1 MGLVGPGRSVT
12 RRRTTHANTAR
23 SQFTSASIAPESSQ
37 GTCVCCSK
45 LLRRAAA
52 AQQAAPLCEMW
63 SCLPR
68 LPHLPPLRLILLLP
82 RCLDVGRRHATPP
95 PSDFP
100 WPHKFRR
107 NPTASLS
114 KAPRSVVSM
123 VRYFF
128 TAGPSESL
136 CSYSSSAS
144 ATRVLRVGFLDV
156 WDTYGTRTGHVRDTY
171 GTRTGHTEWDLYG
184 TRKV

>member
-1 MGLVGPGRSVT
+1 MKPRAWAHYAHTTAPYYGISGLAGPGRSVT

-95 PSDFP
+95 PSGFP
-100 WPHKFRR
+100 
-107 NPTASLS
+107 SLTPQVT
-114 KAPRSVVSM
+114 KEPGRLLVK
-123 VRYFF
+123 
-128 TAGPSESL
+128 
-136 CSYSSSAS
+136 SAS
-144 ATRVLRVGFLDV
+144 VRREHGAVLLHCLPLRVTLLLLFQPAHRR
-156 WDTYGTRTGHVRDTY
+156 RTAR
-171 GTRTGHTEWDLYG
+171 RFS
-184 TRKV
+184 